1 MTVIAFKGS
10 ILEQFLLI
18 DAHVLLRKRTHVRVD
33 APLLLK
39 LGVSVSQRRE
49 EPGHGTTV
57 VMMPVESLTENGEGN
72 IQIVQRVELC

>member
-39 LGVSVSQRRE
+39 LGQCLQRRE

-57 VMMPVESLTENGEGN
+57 VMMPVESLTEDGEGN